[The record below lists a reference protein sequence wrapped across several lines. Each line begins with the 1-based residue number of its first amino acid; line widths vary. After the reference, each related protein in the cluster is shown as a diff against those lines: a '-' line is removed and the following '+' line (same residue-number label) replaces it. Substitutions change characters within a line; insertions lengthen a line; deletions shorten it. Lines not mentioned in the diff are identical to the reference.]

1 MLRKQMFYTF
11 GLGSVTGSISS
22 QQSCLPVGL
31 THGMGRTGPVGS
43 TIAKK
48 VLKFERI
55 MLMRLKHSRIRFG
68 CTKQSNL
75 ILRLG

>member
-1 MLRKQMFYTF
+1 MLGEASLGSHKVVAPMLRKQMFYMF

-31 THGMGRTGPVGS
+31 THGMGRMGRVGS

-48 VLKFERI
+48 Y
-55 MLMRLKHSRIRFG
+55 
-68 CTKQSNL
+68 
-75 ILRLG
+75 